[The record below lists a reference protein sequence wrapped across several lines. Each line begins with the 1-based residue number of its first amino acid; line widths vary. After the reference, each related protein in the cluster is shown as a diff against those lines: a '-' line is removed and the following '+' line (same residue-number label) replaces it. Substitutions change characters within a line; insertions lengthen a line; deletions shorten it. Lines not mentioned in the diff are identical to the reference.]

1 MKTANASLSAAQG
14 VPVRFLRQK
23 MSCIFYTFM
32 LYYIWLKTVR
42 RHFRRGFVEKTGGVP
57 LPRSESFRKRR
68 LSSFQII
75 ILGFAGLIFLGALL
89 LMLPIATRARVVTP
103 FPNALFT
110 AVSAGCVTGLVAYD
124 TATYWSAFGQAVILT
139 LIQIGG
145 LGVITIAVSFA
156 LLSGKKISLSQR
168 SIMQSSISAPQVGGI
183 VRLTGFILK
192 VTAAVELLGAIC
204 LMPVFCR
211 DFGVRGIWM
220 SLFHSVSAFCNAGF
234 DLMGAPG
241 KAFSSLTRYAASP
254 WPQIV
259 LILLIVTGGLG
270 FLTWEDI
277 ALHRFR
283 LRRYRMQSKVVLTM
297 TALLILLPALYFA
310 VFEFR
315 GAPWGVRIW
324 SSLFQSV
331 TTRTAGFNT
340 VDLRAIR
347 EPGQTVMILL
357 MLVGASP
364 GSTAGGM
371 KTTTVAVLLANTW
384 ATFRRMDNASFFGRR
399 IDEKTVKNA
408 ATVLMLYVVL
418 FVLGGILISLL
429 EGLPIHDCLFESAS
443 AIATVGLTLGITTR
457 LGVISK
463 CILMLLMFTGR
474 VGGLTVV
481 YAAMPETPKI
491 ISKLPQEKIS
501 VG

>member
-1 MKTANASLSAAQG
+1 
-14 VPVRFLRQK
+14 
-23 MSCIFYTFM
+23 MSI
-32 LYYIWLKTVR
+32 
-42 RHFRRGFVEKTGGVP
+42 P
-57 LPRSESFRKRR
+57 DSFRKKR

-89 LMLPIATRARVVTP
+89 LMLPISARARVVTP
-103 FPNALFT
+103 FSDALFT
-110 AVSAGCVTGLVAYD
+110 AVSAGCVTGLVVQD
-124 TATYWSAFGQAVILT
+124 TATYWSGFGQAVILT

-192 VTAAVELLGAIC
+192 ITAAAEVCGAIC

-211 DFGVRGIWM
+211 DFGAKGVWL
-220 SLFHSVSAFCNAGF
+220 SVFHSVSAFCNAGF
-234 DLMGAPG
+234 DLMGSGG
-241 KAFSSLTRYAASP
+241 KEFVSLTRYAGDP

-259 LILLIVTGGLG
+259 LMLLIIVGGLG
-270 FLTWEDI
+270 FLTWEDVS
-277 ALHRFR
+277 LHRFH
-283 LRRYRMQSKVVLTM
+283 LKRYRMQSKVILTM
-297 TALLILLPALYFA
+297 TALLILLPALYFY

-315 GAPWGVRIW
+315 DASWGVRLG
-324 SSLFQSV
+324 SAVFQSV

-340 VDLRAIR
+340 VDLRSIR

-371 KTTTVAVLLANTW
+371 KTTTAAVLLANTW
-384 ATFRRMDNASFFGRR
+384 ATFHRRDNASFFGRR

-418 FVLGGILISLL
+418 FVAGGFLISLL
-429 EGLPIHDCLFESAS
+429 EGLPIHDCLFETAS

-457 LGVISK
+457 IGVISK

>member
-1 MKTANASLSAAQG
+1 MSIRG
-14 VPVRFLRQK
+14 PLRK
-23 MSCIFYTFM
+23 
-32 LYYIWLKTVR
+32 K
-42 RHFRRGFVEKTGGVP
+42 
-57 LPRSESFRKRR
+57 R

-75 ILGFAGLIFLGALL
+75 ILGFAGLIVFGALL

-110 AVSAGCVTGLVAYD
+110 AVSAGCVTGLVVYD
-124 TATYWSAFGQAVILT
+124 TATYWSYFGQAVILT

-168 SIMQSSISAPQVGGI
+168 SIMQNSISAPQVGGI
-183 VRLTGFILK
+183 VRLTGFILRI
-192 VTAAVELLGAIC
+192 TAAAEFCGAVC
-204 LMPVFCR
+204 LAPVFCR
-211 DFGVRGIWM
+211 DFGAKGVWL
-220 SLFHSVSAFCNAGF
+220 SVFHSISAFSNAGF

-241 KAFSSLTRYAASP
+241 QEYASLTKYVGSP

-259 LILLIVTGGLG
+259 LILLIVIGGLG
-270 FLTWEDI
+270 FLTWEDVS
-277 ALHRFR
+277 LHRFH
-283 LRRYRMQSKVVLTM
+283 LRRYRMQSKVILMM
-297 TALLILLPALYFA
+297 TALLIALPALYLF

-315 GAPWGVRIW
+315 GVPLGQRIC
-324 SSLFQSV
+324 SALFQSV

-340 VDLRAIR
+340 VDLRSIR
-347 EPGQTVMILL
+347 EPGQTMMIVL
-357 MLVGASP
+357 MLIGAAP

-384 ATFRRMDNASFFGRR
+384 ATFHRRDNASFFGRR

-408 ATVLMLYVVL
+408 ATVLMLYGVL
-418 FVLGGILISLL
+418 FVFGALLISLI
-429 EGLPIHDCLFESAS
+429 EGLPIHDCLFETAS
-443 AIATVGLTLGITTR
+443 AIATVGLTLGITTK
-457 LGVISK
+457 LGVLTK

-481 YAAMPETPKI
+481 YAALPETPKI

>member
-1 MKTANASLSAAQG
+1 MVYYFSDVFHQLALAGSFHEGRDALLS
-14 VPVRFLRQK
+14 K
-23 MSCIFYTFM
+23 ND
-32 LYYIWLKTVR
+32 
-42 RHFRRGFVEKTGGVP
+42 
-57 LPRSESFRKRR
+57 LPSKKKISA
-68 LSSFQII
+68 FQTI
-75 ILGFAGLIFLGALL
+75 ILGFAGLIVLGALL

-103 FPNALFT
+103 FPDALFT
-110 AVSAGCVTGLVAYD
+110 AVSAGCVTGLVVRD
-124 TATYWSAFGQAVILT
+124 TATYWSIFGQAVILT

-145 LGVITIAVSFA
+145 LGVITLAVSFA
-156 LLSGKKISLSQR
+156 LLTGKKISLSQR
-168 SIMQSSISAPQVGGI
+168 SVMQSSISAPQVGGI
-183 VRLTGFILK
+183 VRLTGFILRIT
-192 VTAAVELLGAIC
+192 VAAELCGALC

-211 DFGVRGIWM
+211 DFGARGVWM
-220 SLFHSVSAFCNAGF
+220 SFFHSISAFCNAGF

-241 KAFSSLTRYAASP
+241 SEYASLTRYVGSP

-259 LILLIVTGGLG
+259 LILLIVIGGLG

-277 ALHRFR
+277 SLHRLH
-283 LRRYRMQSKVVLTM
+283 LRRYRMQSKVILTM
-297 TALLILLPALYFA
+297 TGLLIFLPALYLF
-310 VFEFR
+310 VYEFR
-315 GAPWGVRIW
+315 HAPLGVRIL

-340 VDLRAIR
+340 VDLRAIH
-347 EPGQTVMILL
+347 EPGQTMMILL
-357 MLVGASP
+357 MLIGAAP

-384 ATFRRMDNASFFGRR
+384 ATFRRRDNASFFGRR

-418 FVLGGILISLL
+418 FVSGAVLISIV
-429 EGLPIHDCLFESAS
+429 ERMPIHDCLFETAS

-457 LGVISK
+457 LGVLSK

-481 YAAMPETPKI
+481 YAAMPDTPKI
-491 ISKLPQEKIS
+491 ISKLPQERIS

>member
-1 MKTANASLSAAQG
+1 MSLPDIS
-14 VPVRFLRQK
+14 K
-23 MSCIFYTFM
+23 
-32 LYYIWLKTVR
+32 K
-42 RHFRRGFVEKTGGVP
+42 K
-57 LPRSESFRKRR
+57 K

-75 ILGFAGLIFLGALL
+75 ILGFAGLILLGALL

-103 FPNALFT
+103 FPDTLFT
-110 AVSAGCVTGLVAYD
+110 AVSAGCVTGLVVHD

-183 VRLTGFILK
+183 VRLTGFILRI
-192 VTAAVELLGAIC
+192 TAAVELGGAVC
-204 LMPVFCR
+204 LVPVFCR
-211 DFGVRGIWM
+211 DYGARGVWM

-234 DLMGAPG
+234 DLMGESGNEFASMT
-241 KAFSSLTRYAASP
+241 KYAGSA

-259 LILLIVTGGLG
+259 LILLIVIGGLG

-277 ALHRFR
+277 SLHRFH
-283 LRRYRMQSKVVLTM
+283 LKRYRMQSKVILSM
-297 TALLILLPALYFA
+297 TALLIFVPALYFY

-315 GAPWGVRIW
+315 GVPLGERIG
-324 SSLFQSV
+324 SALFQSV

-340 VDLRAIR
+340 VDLRSLR
-347 EPGQTVMILL
+347 ESGQALMIPL
-357 MLVGASP
+357 MLTGASP
-364 GSTAGGM
+364 GSTAGGI
-371 KTTTVAVLLANTW
+371 KTTTIAVLLSNMW
-384 ATFRRMDNASFFGRR
+384 ATFHRRDSASFFGRR
-399 IDEKTVKNA
+399 IDEKAVKNA
-408 ATVLMLYVVL
+408 ATILTLYVVL
-418 FVLGGILISLL
+418 FVFGAVLISLL
-429 EGLPIHDCLFESAS
+429 EGLPIHDCLFETAS

-457 LGVISK
+457 LGVVSK

-491 ISKLPQEKIS
+491 ISKLPQENIS